1 MPTNQNRK
9 GVGRRLLAAAL
20 LCAATALGAQAQ
32 QERISLSARN
42 VTVKELL
49 NRIESK
55 SNYTFAYADEKI
67 PLNKRVTVE
76 AKDRSIAS
84 ILSEVLPDTQVKVE
98 NRKIVLTA
106 AARQARTTTAAGQE
120 NENSASKEKKGWVCN
135 GTVVDSQGEPVIGA
149 NVTQKG
155 HSTGVMT
162 NTDGQFTLRV
172 VGKNP
177 VISIRYI
184 GYATQEVTPKKGAPL
199 KVVMKDQN
207 VALDEVVVT
216 ALGITREQKSL
227 GYAVTKIDNEDL
239 TNTVSGNWLSNMSG
253 KVAGLT
259 MSGAGTGPSSSLRV
273 VLRGDQSLNYG
284 ANEALF
290 VVDGV
295 PIYSGD
301 SGTSS
306 ENSLSTD
313 APVDFGN
320 AASEINP
327 EDVESVS
334 VLKGPAATALYGSR
348 AANGA
353 IVITTKSGRKEKGLG
368 VTINSSITWER
379 AMRLPDFQTEY
390 GPGSDMGFNEF
401 SCWNFSKLP
410 RPEGFNEGSRNA
422 SRYAFGEKF
431 DPNKLRNQYNSYNWE
446 TGEFT
451 MTPFVYADDWYSG
464 LFETGVTYKNN
475 ATISTNNGKGTS
487 ARLSVTDTRNNWIL
501 PNTGYENQTVSFA
514 FNTKM
519 NKWIKFN
526 AKANYLHKA
535 SDNTPPQGYN
545 KSNPL
550 YFLMWSLNNISMKEF
565 KEEYFAGRCTKEN
578 FESNLVDGKGMANRL
593 GNSEPGNV
601 YRSLYEATNSINKDR
616 VYGNVALNI
625 TFPVKGLT
633 LDLRAGTDISVDW
646 RQQKKPFRS
655 PGYKS
660 GFYRELNNR
669 DNETNIDFLLRYNN
683 TFFQKRF
690 SLNAAFGGNTMIRRA
705 FRNSITLNNLGEEDV
720 YNTTNTAVGENPR
733 NYNWRSRKTV
743 NSFYGFVN
751 LSWDNTYFLDLTARN
766 DWSSAL
772 GRGNW
777 SFFYPSVSASVLLDK
792 VFKFEEKAQW
802 IDMLKVRG
810 SWANVGND
818 TSPYTL
824 TDSYTAS
831 GTYPGSYQLPSGLAN
846 YYIKP
851 ENIESYEF
859 GIETMMFRNRF
870 GFDIAYYNS
879 STTNQIINATMDY
892 ITGSS
897 SRRMN
902 CGEIRNQGIEI
913 AVHATPVRTRD
924 FSWQIDFNWSRNW
937 NKLVSLEDGWNP
949 ETPYWTAQGG
959 AGNNAFIYSFIGE
972 EMNWIYGLGYVR
984 APEGS
989 TYTDAN
995 GNTVDCSGQII
1006 IDPSNGYPIKDS
1018 GAPHRIAKVNPTWQA
1033 GLSTS
1038 FRYKNFNL
1046 GLTFAAQVG
1055 GHAYSTTHGVLAYQG
1070 KLKNSLPG
1078 RYEGLVVAGVNRIDN
1093 GDGTYTYQPNQTITE
1108 SVYTYYNQYKFIRTN
1123 AEENT
1128 FSTDFLKLKEA
1139 RLDYTLPQKICRKL
1153 RVLQGAQFGIYAT
1166 NIFCITD
1173 FPQYDPEAGTMI
1185 GTNIYNGIEAGSL
1198 PMTRTWG
1205 INLKLSF

>member
-1 MPTNQNRK
+1 MPNKQYRK
-9 GVGRRLLAAAL
+9 GVGRQLLAASL
-20 LCAATALGAQAQ
+20 LCVVSTLGAQAQ
-32 QERISLSARN
+32 QELISLKAHN
-42 VTVKELL
+42 VTIKELL
-49 NRIESK
+49 SQIESK
-55 SNYTFAYADEKI
+55 SKYTFAYADESI
-67 PLNKRVTVE
+67 PLDKIVTVDS
-76 AKDRSIAS
+76 KDRSIAS
-84 ILSEVLPDTQVKVE
+84 ILNEVLPDTKIKLD
-98 NRKIVLTA
+98 NRKILLSSTTRKA
-106 AARQARTTTAAGQE
+106 QAGTESGEQ
-120 NENSASKEKKGWVCN
+120 KKGWICT
-135 GTVVDSQGEPVIGA
+135 GTVVDSQGDAVIGA
-149 NVTQKG
+149 NVMQKG
-155 HSTGVMT
+155 HKKGVVT
-162 NTDGQFTLRV
+162 NADGKFSLRV
-172 VGKNP
+172 TGKSP
-177 VISIRYI
+177 VVVISYVGCETAEIQARKN
-184 GYATQEVTPKKGAPL
+184 TPLNVTL
-199 KVVMKDQN
+199 KDKTTE
-207 VALDEVVVT
+207 LGEVVVT
-216 ALGITREQKSL
+216 ALGITREQKAL
-227 GYAVTKIDNEDL
+227 GYAVSKISNEEL

-306 ENSLSTD
+306 SNSLDTD

-327 EDVESVS
+327 EDVESVT

-353 IVITTKSGRKEKGLG
+353 IVITTKSGRSEKGLG
-368 VTINSSITWER
+368 ITINSSITWER
-379 AMRLPDFQTEY
+379 GMRYPKFQKVY

-401 SCWNFSKLP
+401 SCWNFNKIE
-410 RPEGFNEGSRNA
+410 RPEGFNQGSRNA
-422 SRYAFGEKF
+422 SRYAYGEKF
-431 DPNKLRNQYNSYNWE
+431 DPNKMRNQFNSYNWE

-451 MTPFVYADDWYSG
+451 LTPFVYADDWYTG

-475 ATISTNNGKGTS
+475 ITLSSNNGKGTS
-487 ARLSVTDTRNNWIL
+487 SRLSVTDTHNNWIM
-501 PNTGYENQTVSFA
+501 PNTGYQNQSVSFS
-514 FNTKM
+514 FQTKM
-519 NKWIKFN
+519 NKWIKFR

-550 YFLMWSLNNISMKEF
+550 YFLMWSMNNVSMKEF
-565 KEEYFAGRCTKEN
+565 KEEYFSGRCTKEN
-578 FESNLVDGKGMANRL
+578 FESNLVDGKGMVNRL

-616 VYGNVALNI
+616 VYGNVALTI
-625 TFPVKGLT
+625 DFPVKGLT
-633 LDLRAGTDISVDW
+633 LDLRAGTDFSVDW
-646 RQQKKPFRS
+646 RKQQKPFRS

-669 DNETNIDFLLRYNN
+669 DTETNIDFLLRYTNKYIN
-683 TFFQKRF
+683 KRLD
-690 SLNAAFGGNTMIRRA
+690 LNAAFGGNTMMRRA
-705 FRNSITLNNLGEEDV
+705 FRNSITLKNLGEENV

-751 LSWDNTYFLDLTARN
+751 LSWDNTYFLDITARN

-772 GRGNW
+772 GKGNW
-777 SFFYPSVSASVLLDK
+777 SFFYPSVSTSVLLDR
-792 VFKFEEKAQW
+792 VFNFQESARW
-802 IDMLKVRG
+802 IDMLKVRA

-818 TSPYTL
+818 TEPYTL
-824 TDSYTAS
+824 SDAYTAS
-831 GTYPGSYQLPSGLAN
+831 GSYPGSYQLPSGLAN

-859 GIETMMFRNRF
+859 GLETMFFHNRI
-870 GFDIAYYNS
+870 GLDIAFYNS
-879 STTNQIINATMDY
+879 STTNQIVNATMDY

-897 SRRMN
+897 SRRLN
-902 CGEIRNQGIEI
+902 CGEIRNRGIEL
-913 AVHATPVRTRD
+913 AVHANPVQTRD
-924 FSWQIDFNWSRNW
+924 FSWSVDFNWSRNW
-937 NKLVSLEDGWNP
+937 NKLVSLEEGWDP

-959 AGNNAFIYSFIGE
+959 AGNNAFIYSFVGE

-995 GNTVDCSGQII
+995 GKTIDCSGQII
-1006 IDPSNGYPIKDS
+1006 IDSSNGYPIKDS
-1018 GAPHRIAKVNPTWQA
+1018 GTPHRIAKVNPTWQA
-1033 GLSTS
+1033 GLSTNL
-1038 FRYKNFNL
+1038 RYKDFTL

-1070 KLKNSLPG
+1070 KLENSLPG
-1078 RYEGLVVAGVNRIDN
+1078 RYEGLVVAGVNQITN
-1093 GDGTYTYQPNQTITE
+1093 ADGTVSYQPNTTPTE

-1128 FSTDFLKLKEA
+1128 FSTDYLKLKEA
-1139 RLDYTLPQKICRKL
+1139 RLDYTLPKRICRKQK
-1153 RVLQGAQFGIYAT
+1153 VIQSAQIGVYAT
-1166 NIFCITD
+1166 NVFCISK

-1198 PMTRTWG
+1198 PMTRTYG
-1205 INLKLSF
+1205 VNLKISF

>member
-1 MPTNQNRK
+1 MPNKQYRK
-9 GVGRRLLAAAL
+9 GVGRQLLAASL
-20 LCAATALGAQAQ
+20 LCVVSTLGAQAQ
-32 QERISLSARN
+32 QELISLKAHN
-42 VTVKELL
+42 VTIKELL
-49 NRIESK
+49 SQIESK
-55 SNYTFAYADEKI
+55 SKYTFAYADESI
-67 PLNKRVTVE
+67 PLDKIVTVDS
-76 AKDRSIAS
+76 KDRSIAS
-84 ILSEVLPDTQVKVE
+84 ILNEVLPDTKIKLD
-98 NRKIVLTA
+98 NRKILLSSTTRKA
-106 AARQARTTTAAGQE
+106 QAGTESGEQ
-120 NENSASKEKKGWVCN
+120 KKGWICT
-135 GTVVDSQGEPVIGA
+135 GTVVDSQGDAVIGA
-149 NVTQKG
+149 NVMQKG
-155 HSTGVMT
+155 HKKGVVT
-162 NTDGQFTLRV
+162 NADGKFSLRV
-172 VGKNP
+172 TGKSP
-177 VISIRYI
+177 VVVISYVGCETAEIQARKN
-184 GYATQEVTPKKGAPL
+184 TPLNVTL
-199 KVVMKDQN
+199 KDKTTE
-207 VALDEVVVT
+207 LGEVVVT
-216 ALGITREQKSL
+216 ALGITREQKAL
-227 GYAVTKIDNEDL
+227 GYAVSKISNEEL

-306 ENSLSTD
+306 SNSLDTD

-327 EDVESVS
+327 EDVESVT

-353 IVITTKSGRKEKGLG
+353 IVITTKSGRSEKGLG
-368 VTINSSITWER
+368 ITINSSITWER
-379 AMRLPDFQTEY
+379 GMRYPKFQKVY

-401 SCWNFSKLP
+401 SCWNFNKIE
-410 RPEGFNEGSRNA
+410 RPEGFNQGSRNA
-422 SRYAFGEKF
+422 SRYAYGEKF
-431 DPNKLRNQYNSYNWE
+431 DPNKMRNQFNSYNWE

-451 MTPFVYADDWYSG
+451 LTPFVYADDWYTG

-475 ATISTNNGKGTS
+475 ITLSSNNGKGTS
-487 ARLSVTDTRNNWIL
+487 SRLSVTDTHNNWIM
-501 PNTGYENQTVSFA
+501 PNTGYQNQSVSFS
-514 FNTKM
+514 FQTKM
-519 NKWIKFN
+519 NKWIKFR

-550 YFLMWSLNNISMKEF
+550 YFLMWSMNNVSMKEF
-565 KEEYFAGRCTKEN
+565 KEEYFSGRCTKEN
-578 FESNLVDGKGMANRL
+578 FESNLVDGKGMVNRL

-616 VYGNVALNI
+616 VYGNVALTI
-625 TFPVKGLT
+625 DFPVKGLT
-633 LDLRAGTDISVDW
+633 LDLRAGTDFSVDW
-646 RQQKKPFRS
+646 RKQQKPFRS

-669 DNETNIDFLLRYNN
+669 DTETNIDFLLRYTNKYIN
-683 TFFQKRF
+683 KRLD
-690 SLNAAFGGNTMIRRA
+690 LNAAFGGNTMMRRA
-705 FRNSITLNNLGEEDV
+705 FRNSITLKNLGEENV

-751 LSWDNTYFLDLTARN
+751 LSWDNTYFLDITARN

-772 GRGNW
+772 GKGNW
-777 SFFYPSVSASVLLDK
+777 SFFYPSVSASVLLDR
-792 VFKFEEKAQW
+792 VFNFQESARW
-802 IDMLKVRG
+802 IDMLKVRA

-818 TSPYTL
+818 TEPYTL
-824 TDSYTAS
+824 SDAYTAS
-831 GTYPGSYQLPSGLAN
+831 GSYPGSYQLPSGLAN

-859 GIETMMFRNRF
+859 GLETMFFHNRIGLDF
-870 GFDIAYYNS
+870 AFYNS
-879 STTNQIINATMDY
+879 STTNQIVNATMDY

-897 SRRMN
+897 SRRLN
-902 CGEIRNQGIEI
+902 CGEIRNRGIEL
-913 AVHATPVRTRD
+913 AVHANPVQTRD
-924 FSWQIDFNWSRNW
+924 FSWSVDFNWSRNW
-937 NKLVSLEDGWNP
+937 NKLVSLEEGWDP

-959 AGNNAFIYSFIGE
+959 AGNNAFIYSFVGE

-995 GNTVDCSGQII
+995 GKTIDCSGQII
-1006 IDPSNGYPIKDS
+1006 IDSSNGYPIKDS
-1018 GAPHRIAKVNPTWQA
+1018 GTPHRIAKVNPTWQA
-1033 GLSTS
+1033 GLSTNL
-1038 FRYKNFNL
+1038 RYKDFTL

-1070 KLKNSLPG
+1070 KLENSLPG
-1078 RYEGLVVAGVNRIDN
+1078 RYEGLVVAGVNQITN
-1093 GDGTYTYQPNQTITE
+1093 ADGSVSYQPNTTPTE

-1128 FSTDFLKLKEA
+1128 FSTDYLKLKEA
-1139 RLDYTLPQKICRKL
+1139 RLDYTLPKRICRKQK
-1153 RVLQGAQFGIYAT
+1153 VIQSAQIGVYAT
-1166 NIFCITD
+1166 NVFCISK

-1198 PMTRTWG
+1198 PMTRTYG
-1205 INLKLSF
+1205 VNLKISF

>member
-1 MPTNQNRK
+1 MPNKKQRK
-9 GVGRRLLAAAL
+9 GVGRRILAASL
-20 LCAATALGAQAQ
+20 LCVATTLGAQAQ
-32 QERISLSARN
+32 QELISLNAHN

-49 NRIESK
+49 SQIESK
-55 SNYTFAYADEKI
+55 SKYTFAYADESI
-67 PLNKRVTVE
+67 PLDKIVTVNS
-76 AKDRSIAS
+76 KDRSIAS
-84 ILSEVLPDTQVKVE
+84 ILNEVLPDTKIKLD
-98 NRKIVLTA
+98 NSKILLSSTTRKA
-106 AARQARTTTAAGQE
+106 QAGTESGEQ
-120 NENSASKEKKGWVCN
+120 KKGWICT
-135 GTVVDSQGEPVIGA
+135 GTVVDSQGDAVIGA
-149 NVTQKG
+149 NVMQKG
-155 HSTGVMT
+155 HKKGVVT
-162 NTDGQFTLRV
+162 NADGKFSLRV
-172 VGKNP
+172 TGKSP
-177 VISIRYI
+177 VVVISYVGCETAEIQARKN
-184 GYATQEVTPKKGAPL
+184 TPI
-199 KVVMKDQN
+199 N
-207 VALDEVVVT
+207 VALKDKTTELGEVVVT
-216 ALGITREQKSL
+216 ALGITREQKAL
-227 GYAVTKIDNEDL
+227 GYAVSKISNEEL

-306 ENSLSTD
+306 SNSLDTD

-327 EDVESVS
+327 EDVESVT

-353 IVITTKSGRKEKGLG
+353 IVITTKSGRTEKGLG
-368 VTINSSITWER
+368 ITINSSITWER
-379 AMRLPDFQTEY
+379 GMRYPKFQKVY

-401 SCWNFSKLP
+401 SCWNFNKIE
-410 RPEGFNEGSRNA
+410 RPEGFNQGSRNA
-422 SRYAFGEKF
+422 SRYAYGEKF
-431 DPNKLRNQYNSYNWE
+431 DPNKMRNQFNSYNWE

-451 MTPFVYADDWYSG
+451 LTPFVYADDWYTG

-475 ATISTNNGKGTS
+475 ITLSSNNGKGTS
-487 ARLSVTDTRNNWIL
+487 SRLSITDTHNNWIM
-501 PNTGYENQTVSFA
+501 PNTGYQNQSVSFS
-514 FNTKM
+514 FQTKM
-519 NKWIKFN
+519 NKWIKFR

-550 YFLMWSLNNISMKEF
+550 YFLMWSMNNVSMKEF
-565 KEEYFAGRCTKEN
+565 KEEYFSGRCTKEN
-578 FESNLVDGKGMANRL
+578 YESNLVDGVGMVNRL

-616 VYGNVALNI
+616 VYGNVAL
-625 TFPVKGLT
+625 TVDFPVKGLT
-633 LDLRAGTDISVDW
+633 LDLRAGTDFSVDW
-646 RQQKKPFRS
+646 RKQQKPFRS

-669 DNETNIDFLLRYNN
+669 DIETNIDFLLRYTNKFIN
-683 TFFQKRF
+683 KRLD
-690 SLNAAFGGNTMIRRA
+690 LNAAFGGNTMMRRA
-705 FRNSITLNNLGEEDV
+705 FRNSITLKNLGEENV

-772 GRGNW
+772 GKGNW
-777 SFFYPSVSASVLLDK
+777 SFFYPSVSASVLLDR
-792 VFKFEEKAQW
+792 VFNFQESARW
-802 IDMLKVRG
+802 IDMLKVRA

-818 TSPYTL
+818 TEPYTL
-824 TDSYTAS
+824 SDAYTAS
-831 GTYPGSYQLPSGLAN
+831 GAYPGSYQLPSGLAN

-859 GIETMMFRNRF
+859 GLETMFFHNRI
-870 GFDIAYYNS
+870 GLDIAYYNS
-879 STTNQIINATMDY
+879 STTNQIVNATMDY

-897 SRRMN
+897 SRRLN
-902 CGEIRNQGIEI
+902 CGEIRNRGIEL
-913 AVHATPVRTRD
+913 AVHAIPVQTRD
-924 FSWQIDFNWSRNW
+924 FSWSVDFNWSRNW
-937 NKLVSLEDGWNP
+937 NKLVSLEDGWDP

-959 AGNNAFIYSFIGE
+959 AGNNAFIYSFVGE

-989 TYTDAN
+989 TYIDAN
-995 GNTVDCSGQII
+995 GKTVDCSGQII
-1006 IDPSNGYPIKDS
+1006 IDASNGYPIKDS

-1033 GLSTS
+1033 GLSTNL
-1038 FRYKNFNL
+1038 RYKDFTL

-1070 KLKNSLPG
+1070 KLENSLPG
-1078 RYEGLVVAGVNRIDN
+1078 RYEGLVVAGVNQITN
-1093 GDGTYTYQPNQTITE
+1093 ADGTVSYQPNTTVTE

-1128 FSTDFLKLKEA
+1128 FSTDYLKLKEA
-1139 RLDYTLPQKICRKL
+1139 RLDYTLPKRICRKQK
-1153 RVLQGAQFGIYAT
+1153 VIQGAQIGVYAT
-1166 NIFCITD
+1166 NVFCISK

-1198 PMTRTWG
+1198 PMTRTYG
-1205 INLKLSF
+1205 VNLKISF

>member
-1 MPTNQNRK
+1 MPINQLRK
-9 GVGRRLLAAAL
+9 GVGRRMLAAL
-20 LCAATALGAQAQ
+20 LLGAATTLGAQAQ
-32 QERISLSARN
+32 QELITLNASN

-49 NRIESK
+49 TQIESK
-55 SNYTFAYADEKI
+55 SHYTFAYADESI
-67 PLNKRVTVE
+67 PLNKIVTVD

-84 ILSEVLPDTQVKVE
+84 ILSEVLPDTKVKVE
-98 NRKIVLTA
+98 NRKILLSA
-106 AARQARTTTAAGQE
+106 ANSRTEDAAE
-120 NENSASKEKKGWVCN
+120 SATDKKGWLCT
-135 GTVVDSQGEPVIGA
+135 GTVVDSHGETVIGA
-149 NVTQKG
+149 NVVQKG
-155 HSTGVMT
+155 HKKGVV
-162 NTDGQFTLRV
+162 TDIDGKFSLRV
-172 VGKNP
+172 TGKNP
-177 VISIRYI
+177 IVTVSYV
-184 GYATQEVTPKKGAPL
+184 GCATAEVQAQKGKQL
-199 KVVMKDQN
+199 NIVMQDKTTE
-207 VALDEVVVT
+207 LGEVVVT
-216 ALGITREQKSL
+216 ALGISREQKAL
-227 GYAVTKIDNEDL
+227 GYAVSKIGNEEL
-239 TNTVSGNWLSNMSG
+239 TNTVGGNWLNSMSG

-259 MSGAGTGPSSSLRV
+259 MSGAGTGPQSSMRV

-306 ENSLSTD
+306 ANSLDTD

-327 EDVESVS
+327 EDVEAVTG
-334 VLKGPAATALYGSR
+334 LKGPAATALYGSR

-353 IVITTKSGRKEKGLG
+353 IVITTKSGRPEKGLG
-368 VTINSSITWER
+368 ITVNSSVTWER
-379 AMRLPDFQTEY
+379 GMRYPKFQSVY

-401 SCWNFSKLP
+401 SCWNFKDIQ

-422 SRYAFGEKF
+422 SRYAFGEAF
-431 DPNKLRNQYNSYNWE
+431 DPNKMRNQFNSYNWE

-451 MTPFVYADDWYSG
+451 LTPFVYADDWYTG

-475 ATISTNNGKGTS
+475 VTISSNNGKGTS
-487 ARLSVTDTRNNWIL
+487 ARLSLTDTRNSWIL
-501 PNTGYENQTVSFA
+501 PNTGYENQTVSFS
-514 FNTKM
+514 FQTKM

-550 YFLMWSLNNISMKEF
+550 YFLMWSMNNVSMKEF
-565 KEEYFAGRCTKEN
+565 KDEYFSGRCTKEN
-578 FESNLVDGKGMANRL
+578 FESNLVDGVGMVNRL

-625 TFPVKGLT
+625 NFPVKGLT
-633 LDLRAGTDISVDW
+633 LDLRAGTDVSVDW

-669 DNETNIDFLLRYNN
+669 DIETNIDFLLRYNN
-683 TFFQKRF
+683 KFFDKRF
-690 SLNAAFGGNTMIRRA
+690 DLNAAFGGNTMMRRA

-751 LSWDNTYFLDLTARN
+751 LSWDNTYYLDVTARN

-777 SFFYPSVSASVLLDK
+777 SFFYPSVSASVLLDR
-792 VFKFEEKAQW
+792 VFKFQENARW
-802 IDMLKVRG
+802 IDMLKVRA

-818 TSPYTL
+818 TNPYTL
-824 TDSYTAS
+824 TDAYTAS
-831 GTYPGSYQLPSGLAN
+831 SSYPGSYQIPAALAN

-859 GIETMMFRNRF
+859 GLETMFFHNRL
-870 GFDIAYYNS
+870 GLDVAYYNS
-879 STTNQIINATMDY
+879 STTNQIVNATMDY

-897 SRRMN
+897 SRRLN
-902 CGEIRNQGIEI
+902 CGEIRNRGVEVALHI
-913 AVHATPVRTRD
+913 TPVTYRD
-924 FSWQIDFNWSRNW
+924 FSWQIDVNWSRNW
-937 NKLVSLEDGWNP
+937 NKLVSLEDGWDP
-949 ETPYWTAQGG
+949 ASPYWTAQGG
-959 AGNNAFIYSFIGE
+959 AGNNAFIYSFVGE

-1006 IDPSNGYPIKDS
+1006 IDSKNGYPIKDS
-1018 GAPHRIAKVNPTWQA
+1018 GTPHRIAKVNPTWQG
-1033 GLSTS
+1033 GLSTTL
-1038 FRYKNFNL
+1038 RYKSFTL
-1046 GLTFAAQVG
+1046 GLTFSAQVG

-1070 KLKNSLPG
+1070 KLENSLPG
-1078 RYEGLVVAGVNRIDN
+1078 RYEGLVVAGVNQITN
-1093 GDGTYTYQPNQTITE
+1093 ADGSVSFQPNTTPTE
-1108 SVYTYYNQYKFIRTN
+1108 SVYTYYNQYKYIRTN

-1139 RLDYTLPQKICRKL
+1139 RLDYTLPQRIVRRQKVIKG
-1153 RVLQGAQFGIYAT
+1153 VQVGVYAT
-1166 NIFCITD
+1166 NLFCITD

-1198 PMTRTWG
+1198 PMTRTYG
-1205 INLKLSF
+1205 VNLKVSF

>member
-1 MPTNQNRK
+1 MPNKQYRK
-9 GVGRRLLAAAL
+9 GVGRQLLAASL
-20 LCAATALGAQAQ
+20 LCVVSTLGAQAQ
-32 QERISLSARN
+32 QELISLKAHN
-42 VTVKELL
+42 VTIKELL
-49 NRIESK
+49 SQIESK
-55 SNYTFAYADEKI
+55 SKYTFAYADESI
-67 PLNKRVTVE
+67 PLDKIVTVDS
-76 AKDRSIAS
+76 KDRSIAS
-84 ILSEVLPDTQVKVE
+84 ILNEVLPDTKIKLD
-98 NRKIVLTA
+98 NRKILLSSTTRKA
-106 AARQARTTTAAGQE
+106 QAGTESGEQ
-120 NENSASKEKKGWVCN
+120 KKGWICT
-135 GTVVDSQGEPVIGA
+135 GTVVDSQGDAVIGA
-149 NVTQKG
+149 NVMQKG
-155 HSTGVMT
+155 HKKGVVT
-162 NTDGQFTLRV
+162 NADGKFSLRV
-172 VGKNP
+172 TGKSP
-177 VISIRYI
+177 VVVISYVGCETAEIQARKN
-184 GYATQEVTPKKGAPL
+184 TPLNVTL
-199 KVVMKDQN
+199 KDKTTE
-207 VALDEVVVT
+207 LGEVVVT
-216 ALGITREQKSL
+216 ALGITREQKAL
-227 GYAVTKIDNEDL
+227 GYAVSKISNEEL

-306 ENSLSTD
+306 SNSLDTD

-327 EDVESVS
+327 EDVESVT

-353 IVITTKSGRKEKGLG
+353 IVITTKSGRSEKGLG
-368 VTINSSITWER
+368 ITINSSITWER
-379 AMRLPDFQTEY
+379 GMRYPKFQKVY

-401 SCWNFSKLP
+401 SCWNFNKIE
-410 RPEGFNEGSRNA
+410 RPEGFNQGSRNA
-422 SRYAFGEKF
+422 SRYAYGEKF
-431 DPNKLRNQYNSYNWE
+431 DPNKMRNQFNSYNWE

-451 MTPFVYADDWYSG
+451 LTPFVYADDWYTG

-475 ATISTNNGKGTS
+475 ITLSSNNGKGTS
-487 ARLSVTDTRNNWIL
+487 SRLSVTDTHNNWIM
-501 PNTGYENQTVSFA
+501 PNTGYQNQSVSFS
-514 FNTKM
+514 FQTKM
-519 NKWIKFN
+519 NKWIKFR

-550 YFLMWSLNNISMKEF
+550 YFLMWSMNNVSMKEF
-565 KEEYFAGRCTKEN
+565 KEEYFSGRCTKEN
-578 FESNLVDGKGMANRL
+578 FESNLVDGKGMVNRL

-616 VYGNVALNI
+616 VYGNVALTI
-625 TFPVKGLT
+625 DFPVKGLT
-633 LDLRAGTDISVDW
+633 LDLRAGTDFSVDW
-646 RQQKKPFRS
+646 RKQQKPFRS

-669 DNETNIDFLLRYNN
+669 DTETNIDFLLRYTNKYIN
-683 TFFQKRF
+683 KRLD
-690 SLNAAFGGNTMIRRA
+690 LNAAFGGNTMMRRA
-705 FRNSITLNNLGEEDV
+705 FRNSITLKNLGEENV

-751 LSWDNTYFLDLTARN
+751 LSWDNTYFLDITARN

-772 GRGNW
+772 GKGNW
-777 SFFYPSVSASVLLDK
+777 SFFYPSVSTSVLLDR
-792 VFKFEEKAQW
+792 VFNFQESARW
-802 IDMLKVRG
+802 IDMLKVRA

-818 TSPYTL
+818 TEPYTL
-824 TDSYTAS
+824 SDAYTAS
-831 GTYPGSYQLPSGLAN
+831 GSYPGSYQLPSGLAN

-859 GIETMMFRNRF
+859 GLETMFFHNRI
-870 GFDIAYYNS
+870 GLDIAFYNS
-879 STTNQIINATMDY
+879 STTNQIVNATMDY

-897 SRRMN
+897 SRRLN
-902 CGEIRNQGIEI
+902 CGEIRNRGIEL
-913 AVHATPVRTRD
+913 AVHANPVQTRD
-924 FSWQIDFNWSRNW
+924 FSWSVDFNWSRNW
-937 NKLVSLEDGWNP
+937 NKLVSLEEGWDP

-959 AGNNAFIYSFIGE
+959 AGNNAFIYSFVGE

-995 GNTVDCSGQII
+995 GKTIDCSGQII
-1006 IDPSNGYPIKDS
+1006 INSSNGYPIKDS
-1018 GAPHRIAKVNPTWQA
+1018 GTPHRIAKVNPTWQA
-1033 GLSTS
+1033 GLSTNL
-1038 FRYKNFNL
+1038 RYKDFTL

-1070 KLKNSLPG
+1070 KLENSLPG
-1078 RYEGLVVAGVNRIDN
+1078 RYEGLVVAGVNQITN
-1093 GDGTYTYQPNQTITE
+1093 ADGTVSYQPNTTPTE

-1128 FSTDFLKLKEA
+1128 FSTDYLKLKEA
-1139 RLDYTLPQKICRKL
+1139 RLDYTLPKRICRKQK
-1153 RVLQGAQFGIYAT
+1153 VIQSAQIGVYAT
-1166 NIFCITD
+1166 NVFCISK

-1198 PMTRTWG
+1198 PMTRTYG
-1205 INLKLSF
+1205 VNLKISF

>member
-1 MPTNQNRK
+1 MPNKQYRK
-9 GVGRRLLAAAL
+9 GVGRQLLAASL
-20 LCAATALGAQAQ
+20 LCVVSTLGAQAQ
-32 QERISLSARN
+32 QELISLKAHN
-42 VTVKELL
+42 VTIKELL
-49 NRIESK
+49 SQIESK
-55 SNYTFAYADEKI
+55 SKYTFAYADESI
-67 PLNKRVTVE
+67 PLDKIVTVDS
-76 AKDRSIAS
+76 KDRSIAS
-84 ILSEVLPDTQVKVE
+84 ILNEVLPDTKIKLD
-98 NRKIVLTA
+98 NRKILLSSTTRKA
-106 AARQARTTTAAGQE
+106 QAGTESGEQ
-120 NENSASKEKKGWVCN
+120 KKGWICT
-135 GTVVDSQGEPVIGA
+135 GTVVDSQGDAVIGA
-149 NVTQKG
+149 NVMQKG
-155 HSTGVMT
+155 HKKGVVT
-162 NTDGQFTLRV
+162 NADGKFSLRV
-172 VGKNP
+172 TGKSP
-177 VISIRYI
+177 VVVISYVGCETAEIQARKN
-184 GYATQEVTPKKGAPL
+184 TPLNVTL
-199 KVVMKDQN
+199 KDKTTE
-207 VALDEVVVT
+207 LGEVVVT
-216 ALGITREQKSL
+216 ALGITREQKAL
-227 GYAVTKIDNEDL
+227 GYAVSKISNEEL

-273 VLRGDQSLNYG
+273 VLRSDQSLNYG

-306 ENSLSTD
+306 SNSLDTD

-327 EDVESVS
+327 EDVESVT

-353 IVITTKSGRKEKGLG
+353 IVITTKSGRSEKGLG
-368 VTINSSITWER
+368 ITINSSITWER
-379 AMRLPDFQTEY
+379 GMRYPKFQKVY

-401 SCWNFSKLP
+401 SCWNFNKIE
-410 RPEGFNEGSRNA
+410 RPEGFNQGSRNA
-422 SRYAFGEKF
+422 SRYAYGEKF
-431 DPNKLRNQYNSYNWE
+431 DPNKMRNQFNSYNWE

-451 MTPFVYADDWYSG
+451 LTPFVYADDWYTG

-475 ATISTNNGKGTS
+475 ITLSSNNGKGTS
-487 ARLSVTDTRNNWIL
+487 SRLSVTDTHNNWIM
-501 PNTGYENQTVSFA
+501 PNTGYQNQSVSFS
-514 FNTKM
+514 FQTKM
-519 NKWIKFN
+519 NKWIKFR

-550 YFLMWSLNNISMKEF
+550 YFLMWSMNNVSMKEF
-565 KEEYFAGRCTKEN
+565 KEEYFSGRCTKEN
-578 FESNLVDGKGMANRL
+578 FESNLVDGKGMVNRL

-616 VYGNVALNI
+616 VYGNVALTI
-625 TFPVKGLT
+625 DFPVKGLT
-633 LDLRAGTDISVDW
+633 LDLRAGTDFSVDW
-646 RQQKKPFRS
+646 RKQQKPFRS

-669 DNETNIDFLLRYNN
+669 DTETNIDFLLRYTNKYIN
-683 TFFQKRF
+683 KRLD
-690 SLNAAFGGNTMIRRA
+690 LNAAFGGNTMMRRA
-705 FRNSITLNNLGEEDV
+705 FRNSITLKNLGEENV

-751 LSWDNTYFLDLTARN
+751 LSWDNTYFLDITARN

-772 GRGNW
+772 GKGNW
-777 SFFYPSVSASVLLDK
+777 SFFYPSVSASVLLDR
-792 VFKFEEKAQW
+792 VFNFQESARW
-802 IDMLKVRG
+802 IDMLKVRA

-818 TSPYTL
+818 TEPYTL
-824 TDSYTAS
+824 SDAYTAS
-831 GTYPGSYQLPSGLAN
+831 GSYPGSYQLPSGLAN

-859 GIETMMFRNRF
+859 GLETMFFHNRI
-870 GFDIAYYNS
+870 GLDIAFYNS
-879 STTNQIINATMDY
+879 STTNQIVNATMDY

-897 SRRMN
+897 SRRLN
-902 CGEIRNQGIEI
+902 CGEIRNRGIEL
-913 AVHATPVRTRD
+913 AVHANPVQTRD
-924 FSWQIDFNWSRNW
+924 FSWSVDFNWSRNW
-937 NKLVSLEDGWNP
+937 NKLVSLEEGWDP

-959 AGNNAFIYSFIGE
+959 AGNNAFIYSFVGE

-995 GNTVDCSGQII
+995 GKTIDCSGQII
-1006 IDPSNGYPIKDS
+1006 IDSSNGYPIKDS
-1018 GAPHRIAKVNPTWQA
+1018 GTPHRIAKVNPTWQA
-1033 GLSTS
+1033 GLSTNL
-1038 FRYKNFNL
+1038 RYKDFTL

-1070 KLKNSLPG
+1070 KLENSLPG
-1078 RYEGLVVAGVNRIDN
+1078 RYEGLVVAGVNQITN
-1093 GDGTYTYQPNQTITE
+1093 ADGTVSYQPNTTPTE

-1128 FSTDFLKLKEA
+1128 FSTDYLKLKEA
-1139 RLDYTLPQKICRKL
+1139 RLDYTLPKRICRKQK
-1153 RVLQGAQFGIYAT
+1153 VIQSAQIGVYAT
-1166 NIFCITD
+1166 NVFCISK

-1198 PMTRTWG
+1198 PMTRTYG
-1205 INLKLSF
+1205 VNLKISF

>member
-1 MPTNQNRK
+1 MPNKQQRK
-9 GVGRRLLAAAL
+9 GVGRQLLAASL
-20 LCAATALGAQAQ
+20 LCVVTTLGAQAQ
-32 QERISLSARN
+32 QELISLNAHN

-49 NRIESK
+49 SQIESK
-55 SNYTFAYADEKI
+55 SKYTFAYADESI
-67 PLNKRVTVE
+67 PLDKIVTVDS
-76 AKDRSIAS
+76 KDRSIAS
-84 ILSEVLPDTQVKVE
+84 ILNEVLPDTKIKLD
-98 NRKIVLTA
+98 NRKILLSS
-106 AARQARTTTAAGQE
+106 TTRKAQDGTESGGQ
-120 NENSASKEKKGWVCN
+120 KKGWICT
-135 GTVVDSQGEPVIGA
+135 GTVVDSQGDAVIGA
-149 NVTQKG
+149 NVMQKG
-155 HSTGVMT
+155 HKKGVVT
-162 NTDGQFTLRV
+162 NADGKFSLRV
-172 VGKNP
+172 TGKSP
-177 VISIRYI
+177 VVVISYVGCETAEIQARKN
-184 GYATQEVTPKKGAPL
+184 TPLNVSL
-199 KVVMKDQN
+199 KDKTTE
-207 VALDEVVVT
+207 LGEVVVT
-216 ALGITREQKSL
+216 ALGITREQKAL
-227 GYAVTKIDNEDL
+227 GYAVSKISNEEL

-306 ENSLSTD
+306 SNSLDTD

-320 AASEINP
+320 AASEIKP
-327 EDVESVS
+327 EDVESVT

-353 IVITTKSGRKEKGLG
+353 IVITTKSGRSEKGLG
-368 VTINSSITWER
+368 ITINSSITWER
-379 AMRLPDFQTEY
+379 GMRYPKFQKVY

-401 SCWNFSKLP
+401 SCWNFNKIE
-410 RPEGFNEGSRNA
+410 RPEGFNQGSRNA
-422 SRYAFGEKF
+422 SRYAYGEKF
-431 DPNKLRNQYNSYNWE
+431 DPNKMRNQFNSYNWE

-451 MTPFVYADDWYSG
+451 LTPFVYADDWYTG

-475 ATISTNNGKGTS
+475 ITLSSNNGKGTS
-487 ARLSVTDTRNNWIL
+487 SRLSVTDTHNNWIM
-501 PNTGYENQTVSFA
+501 PNTGYQNQSVSFS
-514 FNTKM
+514 FQTKM
-519 NKWIKFN
+519 NKWIKFR

-550 YFLMWSLNNISMKEF
+550 YFLMWSMNNVSMKEF
-565 KEEYFAGRCTKEN
+565 KEEYFSGRCTKEN
-578 FESNLVDGKGMANRL
+578 FESNLVDGKGMVNRL

-616 VYGNVALNI
+616 VYGNVALTI
-625 TFPVKGLT
+625 DFPVKGLT
-633 LDLRAGTDISVDW
+633 LDLRAGTDFSVDW
-646 RQQKKPFRS
+646 RKQQKPFRS

-669 DNETNIDFLLRYNN
+669 DTETNIDFLLRYTNKYIN
-683 TFFQKRF
+683 KRLD
-690 SLNAAFGGNTMIRRA
+690 LNAAFGGNTMMRRA
-705 FRNSITLNNLGEEDV
+705 FRNSITLKNLGEENV

-751 LSWDNTYFLDLTARN
+751 LSWDNTYFLDITARN

-772 GRGNW
+772 GKGNW
-777 SFFYPSVSASVLLDK
+777 SFFYPSVSASVLLDR
-792 VFKFEEKAQW
+792 VFNFQESARW
-802 IDMLKVRG
+802 IDMLKVRA

-818 TSPYTL
+818 TEPYTL
-824 TDSYTAS
+824 SDAYTAS
-831 GTYPGSYQLPSGLAN
+831 GSYPGSYQLPSGLAN

-859 GIETMMFRNRF
+859 GLETMFFHNRI
-870 GFDIAYYNS
+870 GFDIAFYNS
-879 STTNQIINATMDY
+879 STTNQIVNATMDY

-897 SRRMN
+897 SRRLN
-902 CGEIRNQGIEI
+902 CGEIRNRGIEL
-913 AVHATPVRTRD
+913 AVHANPVQTRD
-924 FSWQIDFNWSRNW
+924 FSWSVDFNWSRNW
-937 NKLVSLEDGWNP
+937 NKLVSLEEGWDP

-959 AGNNAFIYSFIGE
+959 AGNNAFIYSFVGE

-995 GNTVDCSGQII
+995 GKTIDCSGQII
-1006 IDPSNGYPIKDS
+1006 IDSSNGYPIKDS
-1018 GAPHRIAKVNPTWQA
+1018 GTPHRIAKVNPTWQA
-1033 GLSTS
+1033 GLSTNL
-1038 FRYKNFNL
+1038 RYKDFTL

-1070 KLKNSLPG
+1070 KLENSLPG
-1078 RYEGLVVAGVNRIDN
+1078 RYEGLVVAGVNQITN
-1093 GDGTYTYQPNQTITE
+1093 ADGSVSYQPNTTPTE

-1128 FSTDFLKLKEA
+1128 FSTDYLKLKEA
-1139 RLDYTLPQKICRKL
+1139 RLDYTLPKRICRKQK
-1153 RVLQGAQFGIYAT
+1153 VIQSAQIGVYAT
-1166 NIFCITD
+1166 NVFCISK

-1198 PMTRTWG
+1198 PMTRTYG
-1205 INLKLSF
+1205 VNLKISF